1 MTAESRVTVRWTVL
15 MVAAGALLAAGA
27 GAAYLGLRSNPG
39 AAPAPNGAVKAAGT
53 TAPTP
58 GPGLEPASTPVASS
72 ALTDVVVTIAPE
84 AVERAGIT
92 VTTVVAESGSSGL
105 RAPGVVEPD
114 AYRVVAVTPLVS
126 GRVTSVAAELGQHVR
141 RGQTL
146 AQVFSPELAEAET
159 RYVSVRAQLE
169 AHALELAR
177 TEKLVEI
184 GAASRQE
191 LERIH
196 ADHSAHR
203 ADVQSAASRLEL
215 LGLSATS
222 IDALGPGK
230 PMDAMTDVPAPISG
244 VVTERAANVG
254 LNVDQSTSL
263 FTVVDLSR
271 VWIVADIFER
281 DFARV
286 RVGTP
291 ATVTTTAYP
300 DLALQGRVSY
310 IDPQVNPQTRTARVR
325 IEVPNARQELR
336 LGMYAEAQ
344 FEGAGG
350 ESTPMI
356 PRGAVQNVG
365 DRTVVYL
372 VDPREA
378 GRFVEREVR
387 LGATAG
393 DRVTVRAGVQPG
405 DVVVGEGSF
414 YVRAEV
420 ERLGLRASLPAPP
433 PTPATATVQ
442 AVRIDVGAAGFEPAT
457 VSLRARVP
465 ARLTFVRTTD
475 ATCGTEVVFPSL
487 DIRRAL
493 PLNAPVVIEFTPAK
507 AGDIAFVCGMNM
519 VKGVVVAR

>member
-1 MTAESRVTVRWTVL
+1 MNAESRVSVRWSVL
-15 MVAAGALLAAGA
+15 IPAALALLAVGA
-27 GAAYLGLRSNPG
+27 GAAYLGLRSDPAASRDDSMNMGGTRPSADVAAAPG
-39 AAPAPNGAVKAAGT
+39 A
-53 TAPTP
+53 TASPPPTV
-58 GPGLEPASTPVASS
+58 T
-72 ALTDVVVTIAPE
+72 VVTIAPE

-92 VTTVVAESGSSGL
+92 VTTVVAESGSTGL
-105 RAPGVVEPD
+105 RAPGIVEPD

-126 GRVTSVAAELGQHVR
+126 GRVTGVTAELGQQVR
-141 RGQTL
+141 QGQTL

-177 TEKLVEI
+177 TEKLIEI

-196 ADHSAHR
+196 ADHAAHL
-203 ADVQSAASRLEL
+203 ADVQSVRSRLEL
-215 LGLSATS
+215 LGLAPAA
-222 IDALGPGK
+222 IDALGPVQ
-230 PMDAMTDVPAPISG
+230 PMNATTDVPAPIAG
-244 VVTERAANVG
+244 VITERAANTG
-254 LNVDQSTSL
+254 LNVDQSTKL

-271 VWIVADIFER
+271 VWVIADVFER

-325 IEVPNARQELR
+325 IEVPNPRQELR
-336 LGMYAEAQ
+336 FGMYAEAL
-344 FEGAGG
+344 FDGG
-350 ESTPMI
+350 GTNATPSI
-356 PRGAVQNVG
+356 RRGAVQHVG

-372 VDPREA
+372 VEPGEA
-378 GRFVEREVR
+378 GRFVERDVR
-387 LGATAG
+387 LGPVAG
-393 DRVTVRAGVQPG
+393 DRVAVLAGLQPG

-420 ERLGLRASLPAPP
+420 ERLGLRASTPAPAAA
-433 PTPATATVQ
+433 TPQ
-442 AVRIDVGAAGFEPAT
+442 DVRIEVGTAGFEPAT
-457 VSLRARVP
+457 VNLRAGAP

-475 ATCGTEVVFPSL
+475 ATCATEVVFPSL
-487 DIRRAL
+487 EIRRAL
-493 PLNAPVVIEFTPAK
+493 PRNEPVLIEFTPAE
-507 AGDIAFVCGMNM
+507 AGDIAFVCGMSM